1 MRAVL
6 QRVVES
12 RVVVDGQVVG
22 EIGSGWLVLLG
33 VGHGDSLEIVRWVA
47 EKCVHL
53 RGFNDDAGKM
63 NRSVLDVGGSML
75 VVSQFTLYGDCS
87 RGRRPGFDKAA
98 PPEMAKSLYLAFC
111 DQIRE
116 YGVRVEQ
123 GIFQAD
129 MKVSLVNDG
138 PVTLLVEREAA
149 PAVF

>member
-12 RVVVDGQVVG
+12 RVGVDGQVVG

-33 VGHGDSLEIVRWVA
+33 VGHGDSLDVVRWVA

-87 RGRRPGFDKAA
+87 RRRRPGFDKAA

-149 PAVF
+149 PSVF

>member
-12 RVVVDGQVVG
+12 RVVVEGQVVG

-33 VGHGDSLEIVRWVA
+33 VGHGDSREIVRWVA

-98 PPEMAKSLYLAFC
+98 PPEIAKSLYLAFC

>member
-12 RVVVDGQVVG
+12 RVVVEGQVVG

-33 VGHGDSLEIVRWVA
+33 VGHGDSREIVRWVA

-129 MKVSLVNDG
+129 MKVSLINDG

-149 PAVF
+149 AAVF